1 MGCMFFLC
9 SLALGPDPCLPSMEI
24 LKTLLPMIPLPR
36 KSKVLPL
43 SPCPAIGFSNSEE
56 NRDQANELG
65 ATPSILSGNFH
76 S

>member
-1 MGCMFFLC
+1 
-9 SLALGPDPCLPSMEI
+9 MEI